1 MGAKLI
7 PPTSRDCSA
16 KPEPAFLVTKMDTFT
31 LLPSPYQPGGPIQ
44 TERQFVGRSDTINR
58 VLSLLEE
65 ARENVVV
72 IEGPHQVGK
81 TSLLHQL
88 RQRWGVQNG
97 SVIFSL
103 GDFSADTDIA
113 GVLHDLGTEVMRA
126 TPTLPYGV
134 GRNGSSAEQSACH
147 LIDLLNQIAKHR
159 KTKPPFV
166 VILDDLPA
174 LAAQNRAPKANPTRY
189 LEMIVQ
195 QCPTTRFV
203 IVQTLEP
210 GAEQQPCAQ
219 IFRRARRFTVGN
231 LTRGEV
237 AGVCRLS
244 ERVGKT
250 PGLRWTDEA
259 IEAVYALT
267 DGHPLLVQAVC
278 AIIWQRFATVEPSH
292 TVEREDLE
300 GEAGLSL
307 LLEETEGALAQI
319 WTTLALA
326 AEAVLMLVAQQGS
339 VVAVRDL
346 DAAIMARRRW
356 RGALRQACMQLHQA
370 GFLVAEGDGMRCSPP
385 LLGLWAQRQDLS
397 SAGELQQMLA
407 AADQPPAA
415 RSRARTKTPPHQSAP
430 PPI

>member
-1 MGAKLI
+1 MDAHPACCCAQK
-7 PPTSRDCSA
+7 SRFRI
-16 KPEPAFLVTKMDTFT
+16 EIRLLVTKMDTPT
-31 LLPSPYQPGGPIQ
+31 LLPSPYQPGGPIL
-44 TERQFVGRSDTINR
+44 TERQFIGRSDTINR
-58 VLSLLEE
+58 VLSLLED
-65 ARENVVV
+65 ARENVMM

-88 RQRWGVQNG
+88 RRRWGVPNG
-97 SVIFSL
+97 AVIFSL
-103 GDFSADTDIA
+103 RDFSADTDIA
-113 GVLHDLGTEVMRA
+113 DVLHDLGRVVMQA

-159 KTKPPFV
+159 KAQPPFV
-166 VILDDLPA
+166 VMLDDPQA
-174 LAAQNRAPKANPTRY
+174 LAPQDRAPKANPIRY

-195 QCPTTRFV
+195 QCPTTKFV

-210 GAEQQPCAQ
+210 GAGEQPCAQ
-219 IFRRARRFTVGN
+219 IFRRARRLTLGN

-244 ERVGKT
+244 ERVAKT
-250 PGLRWTDEA
+250 QGLRWTDEA
-259 IEAVYALT
+259 IEAVYGLT
-267 DGHPLLVQAVC
+267 DGHPLLVQAMC
-278 AIIWQRFATVEPSH
+278 AGIWQRLARAEPSR

-300 GEAGLSL
+300 GEATLTL
-307 LLEETEGALAQI
+307 LLEEAGDALAQI
-319 WTTLALA
+319 WAKLPVA
-326 AEAVLMLVAQQGS
+326 AQAVLMLVAQQGN

-356 RGALRQACMQLHQA
+356 HGVLRQACTELHYA
-370 GFLVAEGDGMRCSPP
+370 GFLVAEGDGVRCSPP
-385 LLGLWAQRQDLS
+385 LLGLWAQRKDLS
-397 SAGELQQMLA
+397 SAGELQQMIA
-407 AADQPPAA
+407 ATDQLPHA